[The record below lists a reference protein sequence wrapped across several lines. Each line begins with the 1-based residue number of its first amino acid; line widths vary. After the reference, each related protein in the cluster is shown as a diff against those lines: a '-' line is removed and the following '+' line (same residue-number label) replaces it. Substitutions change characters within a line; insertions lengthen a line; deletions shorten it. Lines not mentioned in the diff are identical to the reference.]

1 MTTETVDEFCARTAP
16 YLVKPEA
23 RQAWYDECREYVA
36 AVKGKDMNNVV
47 PLPKPLQATACA
59 DCGNELFRIYMTQ
72 AHPAGRRGAIRIACA
87 ACDKTIMEQSG
98 GD

>member
-1 MTTETVDEFCARTAP
+1 
-16 YLVKPEA
+16 
-23 RQAWYDECREYVA
+23 
-36 AVKGKDMNNVV
+36 MNNVV
-47 PLPKPLQATACA
+47 AMPKPVKPTACA
-59 DCGNELFRIYMTQ
+59 DCHGELFRIYMTQ